1 MCSSYG
7 PNTILKCCAS
17 LYITF
22 LVKRFCIDIYAD
34 HSMIIDNL
42 MKSIIIFMI
51 NSLTMPH
58 DYQEK
63 LEMMNLW
70 HHLRIPCPSSEK
82 MIYDYATNEK
92 MTRTQLANEQFT
104 KEQITNKEMTNKQMK
119 NHQMT
124 NEEMTKEQI
133 THEQMTNAQKTNK
146 QMTNEQM
153 TNEQMTNEQKTN
165 EQIANAQKQTNK

>member
-22 LVKRFCIDIYAD
+22 LVKRFYIDIYAD

-104 KEQITNKEMTNKQMK
+104 KEQITNKEMTNKQTK
-119 NHQMT
+119 NHQ
-124 NEEMTKEQI
+124 MTKEQI
-133 THEQMTNAQKTNK
+133 TLEQMTNAQKTNK

-153 TNEQMTNEQKTN
+153 TNEQKTNEQMTNAQKANKQMTNEQKTT
-165 EQIANAQKQTNK
+165 E